1 MFKITV
7 NLSNSQ
13 PLYFT
18 VSEFTREGSHIKFV
32 DKRTDLSKSFPD
44 SICYIEEIN
53 EEGGWD

>member
-18 VSEFTREGSHIKFV
+18 VSNFTREGSHVKFV
-32 DKRTDLSKSFPD
+32 DERTGLSKSFPD
-44 SICYIEEIN
+44 SICYIEEIKD
-53 EEGGWD
+53 GGWE